1 QLADALLAAQDL
13 GERAGRPAAARQLGI
28 KDWEAGGSR
37 RGAELRRSAEP
48 DRLPLQDLF
57 EGCHDPEDTVCLY
70 SMEALAGPSL
80 PDYPF
85 SGLPN
90 RSRKSTSSRSLRS
103 GIEAW
108 PRIHASTRCTGDLSA
123 IASSSMPAT
132 ASALLNKSCLVVT
145 AREFIGLPTRR
156 HHPIG
161 LTPSFDAAELRLIG
175 AHEVAA
181 EHLVE
186 VVLRVPRQLVLLHHE
201 H

>member
-1 QLADALLAAQDL
+1 
-13 GERAGRPAAARQLGI
+13 
-28 KDWEAGGSR
+28 
-37 RGAELRRSAEP
+37 
-48 DRLPLQDLF
+48 
-57 EGCHDPEDTVCLY
+57 
-70 SMEALAGPSL
+70 
-80 PDYPF
+80 
-85 SGLPN
+85 
-90 RSRKSTSSRSLRS
+90 
-103 GIEAW
+103 

-161 LTPSFDAAELRLIG
+161 LTPSSPLTRGLASPFDPAELRLIG

-201 H
+201 HFPQPGLAARQAEALLALLERALDHVRLEAPQRALDRGAHAGHQRELVRTQVL